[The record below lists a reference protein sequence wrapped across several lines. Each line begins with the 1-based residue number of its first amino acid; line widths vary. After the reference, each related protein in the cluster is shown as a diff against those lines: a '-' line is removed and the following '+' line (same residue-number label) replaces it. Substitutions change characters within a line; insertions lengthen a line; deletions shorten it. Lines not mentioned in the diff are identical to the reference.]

1 MRLRCVPMSMSI
13 FQNRMIQLIIVI
25 INNKKRY
32 SENENNFERV
42 KKFEISSE

>member
-1 MRLRCVPMSMSI
+1 MSMSI